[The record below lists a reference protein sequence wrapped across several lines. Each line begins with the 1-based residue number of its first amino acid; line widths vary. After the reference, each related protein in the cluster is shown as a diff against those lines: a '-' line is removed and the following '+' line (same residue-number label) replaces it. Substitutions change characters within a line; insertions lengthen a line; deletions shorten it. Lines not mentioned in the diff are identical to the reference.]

1 MNFIDKPLLS
11 VLLPLHEGEDFL
23 NETLESLI
31 NQTFSDFELIIL
43 DNLSTDNS
51 SVIIKKFQEKDSRIK
66 YFLDSKRRNGN
77 DCFSELIKYAKGEYC
92 IVINDDNILDRNFF
106 FTLINNIK
114 NQDQYQWVMTNGV
127 YINKEKK
134 KIKSFFDKECYLE
147 GKSSAYKIILF
158 YFLGDVIPLLLSS
171 IYKTE
176 VFRSLLPYVN
186 LSKFENDADTVMGL
200 KIISSLN
207 IKYIHQEL
215 IFCRIYEDHQRHHS
229 FIVPT
234 KYLSFLYEKFF
245 HEMNLL
251 IHLWNSVIK
260 SSMSILQKTFLV
272 FFLPI
277 LMLIKAI
284 KIFLY
289 KNLSSIKRI
298 VIR

>member
-1 MNFIDKPLLS
+1 MNSNNNPLLS
-11 VLLPLHEGEDFL
+11 VLLPVHQGQDFL
-23 NETLESLI
+23 EEVLENVI
-31 NQTFSDFELIIL
+31 NQTFSDYELIIL

-51 SVIIKKFQEKDSRIK
+51 AVIIKKFQEKDSRIK
-66 YFLDSKRRNGN
+66 YFLDSERRNGN

-92 IVINDDNILDRNFF
+92 IVINDDNILDLNFF
-106 FTLINNIK
+106 FTLIINIK

-134 KIKSFFDKECYLE
+134 IIKSFFDNECYLE
-147 GKSSAYKIILF
+147 GKSSVYKIILF

-200 KIISSLN
+200 KILSSLN

-229 FIVPT
+229 FKVPT
-234 KYLSFLYEKFF
+234 KYLPFLYEKFF

-260 SSMSILQKTFLV
+260 SSMSILQKIFLV

-277 LMLIKAI
+277 LMFIKAI

-289 KNLSSIKRI
+289 KNLSLIKRI
-298 VIR
+298 IIR

>member
-1 MNFIDKPLLS
+1 VNSNKNPLLS
-11 VLLPLHEGEDFL
+11 VLLPVHQGEDFL
-23 NETLESLI
+23 EEVLENVI

-51 SVIIKKFQEKDSRIK
+51 AVIIKKFQDKDTRIK
-66 YFLDSKRRNGN
+66 YFLDSERRNGN

-92 IVINDDNILDRNFF
+92 IVINDDNILDLNFF
-106 FTLINNIK
+106 FILINNIK

-134 KIKSFFDKECYLE
+134 KIKSFFNNECYLE
-147 GKSSAYKIILF
+147 GKSGIYKIILF
-158 YFLGDVIPLLLSS
+158 YFLGDVIPLILTS

-176 VFRSLLPYVN
+176 LYKSLLPYIN
-186 LSKFENDADTVMGL
+186 LSKFENDADTIMGF
-200 KIISSLN
+200 KILSTLN
-207 IKYIHQEL
+207 IKYIHREL

-229 FIVPT
+229 FKVPT
-234 KYLSFLYEKFF
+234 KYLSFLYEKVF
-245 HEMNLL
+245 HEINLL
-251 IHLWNSVIK
+251 IHLWNLTINSP
-260 SSMSILQKTFLV
+260 MSILKKIFLV

-277 LMLIKAI
+277 LIIIKAI

-298 VIR
+298 IIR